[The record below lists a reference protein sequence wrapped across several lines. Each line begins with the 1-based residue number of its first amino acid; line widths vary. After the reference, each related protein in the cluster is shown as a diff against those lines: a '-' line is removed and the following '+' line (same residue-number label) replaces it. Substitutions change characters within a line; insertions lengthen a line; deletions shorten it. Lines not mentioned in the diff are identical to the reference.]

1 MHQRRTRWLEGQ
13 RTMLYQDLRAFLTVL
28 KESGELV
35 DVTRHIAL
43 QYDIAKALAKTS
55 AVQGPALMFK
65 NTGTAFPL
73 VAGLYG
79 TRKRALIAFGAT
91 EQTIHDKV
99 LQGINNQIAPVD
111 FEGTP
116 PCQEIVLTGDAIDV
130 TKLPVPVYSPKDG
143 GPYITAGI
151 VVSENP
157 ETGIPDIGNYRFQI
171 HGPKEMGL
179 FSASNHRFGKN
190 IAYATAVGK
199 ELHGAV
205 VIGVDPMTMFSC
217 QVQSSDTTNDWFVAG
232 GLRGAPV
239 ELAEAVSNGLKVPA
253 RAEIIIEFT
262 VDTKNQKMEGP
273 LGEYT
278 GYYTP
283 ASPKP
288 VARITAITH
297 RKDAIFQGLLTGKPI
312 TENHVLKQIP
322 FETSILRQL
331 QAQFPTISDISIN
344 SSGGVQVYVVI
355 AMKPRYEGEP
365 RQAILAAM
373 ASNLHP
379 KWVIVVDPDIDIRNA
394 AEVEWAQSFRV
405 KPREDVF
412 VVDRTAA
419 GPLDPSTDGGFSSS
433 VGIDATKPFGVEFP
447 DVSEVPGWRDFDLPE
462 INRG

>member
-1 MHQRRTRWLEGQ
+1 MP
-13 RTMLYQDLRAFLTVL
+13 YQDLRAFLTAL
-28 KESGELV
+28 KNSGDLV
-35 DVTRHIAL
+35 DITRPVAL
-43 QYDIAKALAKTS
+43 KYDIAKALAKTS
-55 AVQGPALMFK
+55 SVQGPALMFTE
-65 NTGTAFPL
+65 TGTDFPL

-79 TRKRALIAFGAT
+79 NRRLALKAFEAT

-99 LQGINNQIAPVD
+99 MKGINNPVGPVD
-111 FEGTP
+111 FKGAP
-116 PCQEIVLTGDAIDV
+116 PCQEVVLTGDAVDV
-130 TKLPVPVYSPKDG
+130 TGLPVPTYSPKDG

-157 ETGIPDIGNYRFQI
+157 ETGTPDIGVYRFQV
-171 HGPKEMGL
+171 HGPKELGV

-190 IAYATAVGK
+190 IAHATAMGK
-199 ELHGAV
+199 ELHGAL
-205 VIGVDPMTMFSC
+205 VIGVDPLIMFSC
-217 QVQSSDTTNDWFVAG
+217 SVQSSDATNDWFIAG

-239 ELAEAVSNGLKVPA
+239 ELAKAVSNDLKVPA
-253 RAEIIIEFT
+253 NAEIVIEFT

-278 GYYTP
+278 GYYTA

-297 RKDAIFQGLLTGKPI
+297 RKGAIFQGLLTGKPI

-331 QAQFPTISDISIN
+331 QAQFPTISDISVN

-355 AMKPRYEGEP
+355 AMKPRYDGEA
-365 RQAILAAM
+365 RQAILATM

-379 KWVIVVDPDIDIRNA
+379 KWVIAVDPDIDIRNA
-394 AEVEWAQSFRV
+394 AEVEWAQSFHV

-419 GPLDPSTDGGFSSS
+419 APLDPSTDGGLSSS
-433 VGIDATKPFGVEFP
+433 VGVDATRPFGVEFP

-462 INRG
+462 IKKG